1 MTRDTVEA
9 ARNGDQAAFMQLVRQ
24 HGDRLFAIAYRI
36 VRDAERARDALQEAF
51 MLAWRDIPTL
61 RDPDRFEQWLQRIV
75 TNVCIAQASSERR
88 RATGVGHLAESSGSD
103 EMVAVDDRDQL
114 DRGFARLKPN
124 ERAVL
129 VLHHYLG
136 YSPAE
141 IAAVLGLP
149 QGTARSRLHH
159 AHKAMR
165 AALEAE
171 ARVVVAE
178 RETA

>member
-1 MTRDTVEA
+1 
-9 ARNGDQAAFMQLVRQ
+9 MQLVRQ
-24 HGDRLFAIAYRI
+24 HGDRLFAVAYRI
-36 VRDAERARDALQEAF
+36 VRDADRAREALQEAF

-88 RATGVGHLAESSGSD
+88 RSAGVGRLDQSPAAD
-103 EMVAVDDRDQL
+103 DIVAVDDRDQL

-141 IAAVLGLP
+141 IANVLGLP

-159 AHKAMR
+159 AHRAMR

-171 ARVVVAE
+171 ARVAVAG

>member
-1 MTRDTVEA
+1 
-9 ARNGDQAAFMQLVRQ
+9 
-24 HGDRLFAIAYRI
+24 
-36 VRDAERARDALQEAF
+36 
-51 MLAWRDIPTL
+51 
-61 RDPDRFEQWLQRIV
+61 
-75 TNVCIAQASSERR
+75 
-88 RATGVGHLAESSGSD
+88 
-103 EMVAVDDRDQL
+103 MVAVDDRDQL

>member
-1 MTRDTVEA
+1 VTRDIVEA
-9 ARNGDQAAFMQLVRQ
+9 ARNGDQGAFMQLVRE
-24 HGDRLFAIAYRI
+24 HGDRLFAVAYRML
-36 VRDAERARDALQEAF
+36 RDAERARDALQESF

-88 RATGVGHLAESSGSD
+88 RSVGVGRVADSSPTD
-103 EMVAVDDRDQL
+103 DIVAVDDRDQL
-114 DRGFARLKPN
+114 DRGFARLKAN

-136 YSPAE
+136 YTPAE
-141 IAAVLGLP
+141 IAGVLGVP

-171 ARVVVAE
+171 ARIVAAG